1 VVGPED
7 LLGGEAMRIA
17 VTEGFHVGV
26 TDEALEAHL
35 DQVLQALYGLDAEDA
50 DVGGSLASGDVEIS
64 MTVEADSFRSAQ
76 KLATDLIRK
85 AISTSGGTL
94 VDGNGSKA
102 ARGRGPSFNLR
113 SVGAEL
119 VGSA

>member
-1 VVGPED
+1 
-7 LLGGEAMRIA
+7 MRFA

-35 DQVLQALYGLDAEDA
+35 DQVLQTLYEFGVDDA

-64 MTVEADSFRSAQ
+64 MIVEADSFRSAQ
-76 KLATDLIRK
+76 QLATDLIRR

-94 VDGNGSKA
+94 VDGNGSTT
-102 ARGRGPSFNLR
+102 ARQRGLSFKLR